1 MQKER
6 LEEMKKE
13 LEIYLQKF
21 PDPESGSLIILD
33 NFKEYI
39 LNSDDKDIL
48 DYIFEKSGS
57 ANRNFYLQELLS
69 PRYFSDEIRKLIN
82 DINKDL
88 QGLPLVFQDYILD
101 TKSHLFHLYPSL
113 LLCVLKAPVQLLFA
127 ETLDIT

>member
-6 LEEMKKE
+6 LEEMKRKFDN
-13 LEIYLQKF
+13 YLQRF
-21 PDPESGSLIILD
+21 PDPESGSLITLD

-39 LNSDDKDIL
+39 LNPDNKDIL

-88 QGLPLVFQDYILD
+88 QGV
-101 TKSHLFHLYPSL
+101 
-113 LLCVLKAPVQLLFA
+113 
-127 ETLDIT
+127 

>member
-57 ANRNFYLQELLS
+57 ANRTFYLQELLS

-88 QGLPLVFQDYILD
+88 QGV
-101 TKSHLFHLYPSL
+101 
-113 LLCVLKAPVQLLFA
+113 
-127 ETLDIT
+127 

>member
-39 LNSDDKDIL
+39 LNSDNKDIL

-88 QGLPLVFQDYILD
+88 QGV
-101 TKSHLFHLYPSL
+101 
-113 LLCVLKAPVQLLFA
+113 
-127 ETLDIT
+127 

>member
-48 DYIFEKSGS
+48 DYIFEKSHG
-57 ANRNFYLQELLS
+57 
-69 PRYFSDEIRKLIN
+69 
-82 DINKDL
+82 
-88 QGLPLVFQDYILD
+88 
-101 TKSHLFHLYPSL
+101 
-113 LLCVLKAPVQLLFA
+113 
-127 ETLDIT
+127 